1 MTRAMQDAASIGP
14 GSERA
19 SRRRTLTRLAATIA
33 AIVLPIALALGWFA
47 HREGVG
53 IFRRPFDPERWAAP
67 ELSTRERERRRWAMS
82 ANLVKRHLALG
93 MTRAQVEALIGPPD
107 PDPPLAPLQEGDRLY
122 MLGPTPWETL
132 RFTVWMLTDDDDEL
146 SQSGVGEASSIL
158 TWRALV
164 VGFDAQDR
172 LARFEITER

>member
-1 MTRAMQDAASIGP
+1 MQITPRTMA
-14 GSERA
+14 
-19 SRRRTLTRLAATIA
+19 RRRTEGRLTRDESDRVVRAAR
-33 AIVLPIALALGWFA
+33 VFGKALALFEADVEATRHWFA
-47 HREGVG
+47 SPAPALADRTPQDVATTEVGARE
-53 IFRRPFDPERWAAP
+53 
-67 ELSTRERERRRWAMS
+67 
-82 ANLVKRHLALG
+82 
-93 MTRAQVEALIGPPD
+93 VEALIGPPD